1 MYIYRIIITFI
12 PHIFKNN
19 FMINLFEMYVKLFEK
34 LIHCDIINIIN
45 LLKLN
50 FREEIIEQ

>member
-1 MYIYRIIITFI
+1 MYIYHIIITFI

-34 LIHCDIINIIN
+34 LIHCDIIDIISF
-45 LLKLN
+45 N
-50 FREEIIEQ
+50 FWEDIIER

>member
-1 MYIYRIIITFI
+1 
-12 PHIFKNN
+12 
-19 FMINLFEMYVKLFEK
+19 MINLFEMYVKLFEK
-34 LIHCDIINIIN
+34 LIHCDIIDIIN